1 LEVEWVGHDATG
13 FQFDFVMRTNL
24 NKYTFNAAQLRYNY
38 FMKTAILPSVRV
50 DPALRAS
57 VESLLEAGETL
68 SGFVENAVRQTVMRR
83 QNQAEFVA
91 RGLMSLENAKRTGEY
106 VDSDDVVKKLA
117 QKLAAAK
124 SKLQAPKQ

>member
-1 LEVEWVGHDATG
+1 
-13 FQFDFVMRTNL
+13 
-24 NKYTFNAAQLRYNY
+24 
-38 FMKTAILPSVRV
+38 MKTAILPSVRV

-68 SGFVENAVRQTVMRR
+68 SGFVESAVRQTVLRR

-106 VDSDDVVKKLA
+106 VDSDIVFEKLTK
-117 QKLAAAK
+117 KLAAAK
-124 SKLQAPKQ
+124 AKLQAAKQ